1 MLFKDQSM
9 KMKRTQNLPL
19 MNKPTLFKGLLLVA
33 CFFLSSWVYG
43 QSISVAAI
51 NDANED
57 GSQNAIFRV
66 SSSLPLNSNDIIV
79 DFVISGGTATSGVDY
94 TAPASSSV
102 TIPGNFFGSFVD
114 ISIPA
119 LQDALIESNETIQI
133 TLTNSDSGTIVQ
145 NTDVANIIDDD
156 VAIVTIL
163 ATDANATEATP
174 ANQTGAFTVDI
185 GGVNA
190 TGGPITINFN
200 TSGAAINDTDYTNI
214 GTSIGIPNG
223 QQTAVVTIIPIDD
236 NLIEN
241 SEIVTLTLSNGPG
254 YTVGAPNT
262 AAVNIVDNDV
272 ASASISVTDAT
283 AAEST
288 PANQTG
294 TFTINLGKV
303 NATGSPITVNFTR
316 SGSAT
321 HVSDYANIG
330 ASVNVPNNS
339 QTANIV
345 IAPVN
350 DNDVEGDET
359 VSLTLASGPGY
370 VVGSPDNATITIEDN
385 DNANL
390 SIANSAV
397 LENVVSGNLVFV
409 VTLDNAVPGGTQVG
423 YTFSNGTAMGSG
435 VDFTAT
441 PGTLTF
447 TGTANETRNITV
459 AIINDALVEA
469 NETFTV
475 QLGTPTNGVL
485 LTGSG
490 NATGTIN
497 NDDTCAAGGTA
508 PVLNSATPT
517 NFCDVID
524 VSLNDYTT
532 SNTANIRWSTN
543 SNASDESA
551 HLTPA
556 AVNNPLENGGT
567 YYGFFWD
574 DVNNCPSPTL
584 TVNISLGTTPTITNS
599 NGDTRC
605 GPGVVNLSATASS
618 GQVRW
623 YTALTGGT
631 AVNNL
636 SNYSPNITQTTTYY
650 VEAFANTCTS
660 SPRVAV
666 VATVNPTV
674 SAGIANN
681 TSSCSNATYG
691 TTTVD
696 LDNQLTGASAGVW
709 VFTSGPQNVVPDPQN
724 VVNFVGVPDGNY
736 VYTFTTTGAQAPC
749 TNDSESVTISVS
761 SCDTDNDGDG
771 LFGGTEQALGTE
783 PNNADTDDDG
793 INDGVEV
800 GPDINN
806 PLDQDND
813 GIIDALESI
822 ILDEDNDGVVDQL
835 DPNNSNPCVPNV
847 TSGLCPVDLEI
858 KKEVDSPNTSL
869 GSTVTF
875 TVTVTNVSDTPLQSA
890 QIGEL
895 LETGFEY
902 VSHEAAEGSS
912 YDPETSVW
920 DIAELE
926 PNANTTLEITVLVL
940 EDGVYSNTAEL
951 LASSPADA
959 NGANDSATVNVSLG
973 YPPGYDLLLEKRAV
987 SVSPLVGDEVTFTI
1001 RVTNQSTESA
1011 PMTNIV
1017 VEDVIQD
1024 NDSLPKFIYNS
1035 HTSDVGTYI
1044 VETGRWTIPSLAQY
1058 SVATLTIKVLVP
1070 REGIFV
1076 NTARILGGDDNLANN
1091 EDFVTIKVSTATK
1104 VDVGILYNQFSPNG
1118 DETNEVLK
1126 INRTDFDS
1134 DERPLVPLVYSI
1146 QIFNR
1151 YGALVFEGNDSF
1163 DDVDQREAEVWDG
1176 TWKNEDAP
1184 AGTYFYVLEFDLNN
1198 GQGPQISK
1206 GWIQLIR

>member
-33 CFFLSSWVYG
+33 CFFLSSLAYSQTV
-43 QSISVAAI
+43 SVEVLNAAASETGAAPGSFRIIIAPSSPSFLFI
-51 NDANED
+51 NYT
-57 GSQNAIFRV
+57 V
-66 SSSLPLNSNDIIV
+66 S
-79 DFVISGGTATSGVDY
+79 GTATPGNDYSAISGSILVNPGDTEVIVPLTGIQDDNLVEGPESVTLTIDPDLFY
-94 TAPASSSV
+94 IVGLPNSATINITDNDIGTISLDLTAPPFDDSSFEEGLD
-102 TIPGNFFGSFVD
+102 PGNFRIVLDNPNGTQNPVTVNYTLSGSAANGTDFSLAGAVVMTFAENGTQVARNLN
-114 ISIPA
+114 INPI
-119 LQDALIESNETIQI
+119 QDLVFEPNETII
-133 TLTNSDSGTIVQ
+133 
-145 NTDVANIIDDD
+145 
-156 VAIVTIL
+156 
-163 ATDANATEATP
+163 
-174 ANQTGAFTVDI
+174 
-185 GGVNA
+185 
-190 TGGPITINFN
+190 
-200 TSGAAINDTDYTNI
+200 
-214 GTSIGIPNG
+214 
-223 QQTAVVTIIPIDD
+223 
-236 NLIEN
+236 
-241 SEIVTLTLSNGPG
+241 LTLNSTDNPALFSI
-254 YTVGAPNT
+254 GAPNT
-262 AAVNIVDNDV
+262 ATVTLFDNDCPSGTV
-272 ASASISVTDAT
+272 APILNGNPTSFCDVAGVNLNTFVNGSAPPQSALRWSTTQNPTTIGQLLSVAASNTAPAGTYYAVYWSDIGACASPSSGALNISISQTPNIGT
-283 AAEST
+283 ASNTASCNT
-288 PANQTG
+288 TAFGGITTLDLDTTLNGSDLGGTWAYVSGPANPGAINGQNVINFNNDPSGNYVFSYTLTSG
-294 TFTINLGKV
+294 TCPPQSLQVTI
-303 NATGSPITVNFTR
+303 
-316 SGSAT
+316 
-321 HVSDYANIG
+321 
-330 ASVNVPNNS
+330 SVNNCDPC
-339 QTANIV
+339 TA
-345 IAPVN
+345 
-350 DNDVEGDET
+350 
-359 VSLTLASGPGY
+359 
-370 VVGSPDNATITIEDN
+370 
-385 DNANL
+385 
-390 SIANSAV
+390 
-397 LENVVSGNLVFV
+397 GN
-409 VTLDNAVPGGTQVG
+409 
-423 YTFSNGTAMGSG
+423 
-435 VDFTAT
+435 
-441 PGTLTF
+441 
-447 TGTANETRNITV
+447 
-459 AIINDALVEA
+459 
-469 NETFTV
+469 
-475 QLGTPTNGVL
+475 
-485 LTGSG
+485 
-490 NATGTIN
+490 
-497 NDDTCAAGGTA
+497 TA
-508 PVLNSATPT
+508 PVLNSTTPT

-524 VSLNDYTT
+524 VGLNDYTT

-543 SNASDESA
+543 SDTSVESS
-551 HLTPA
+551 HLTPT
-556 AVNNPLENGGT
+556 AVNNPPGSGT

-574 DVNNCPSPTL
+574 DVNNCASPSLTRTITL
-584 TVNISLGTTPTITNS
+584 STTPTITNS

-605 GPGVVNLSATASS
+605 GPGVVNLSATASN

-623 YTALTGGT
+623 YTTLTGGT

-650 VEAFANTCTS
+650 LEAFANTCTS

-666 VATVNPTV
+666 VATVNPAV

-709 VFTSGPQNVVPDPQN
+709 VFTSGPQNMALDAQN

-736 VYTFTTTGAQAPC
+736 VFTFTTTGAQAPC
-749 TNDSESVTISVS
+749 TDESASVTISVS
-761 SCDTDNDGDG
+761 NCDTDNDGDG
-771 LFGGTEQALGTE
+771 LFGGTEQALGTD
-783 PNNADTDDDG
+783 PNNADTDGDG

-858 KKEVDSPNTSL
+858 KKDVDSPNTSV

-902 VSHEAAEGSS
+902 VSHVAAEGSS
-912 YDPETSVW
+912 YDPQTSVW

-959 NGANDSATVNVSLG
+959 NGTNDSATVNVSLG
-973 YPPGYDLLLEKRAV
+973 YPPGYDLLLEKSAV

-1011 PMTNIV
+1011 PITNIV
-1017 VEDVIQD
+1017 VEDIIQD

-1076 NTARILGGDDNLANN
+1076 NTARILADDDNVENN